1 MGGGV
6 DPILSVRLGVGL
18 LLTSQC
24 PRAPA
29 LTSRPRRARG
39 QGSTPRAV
47 GRRRRRPSPCGCG
60 RISRTTPRRRGSCR
74 LESSSFVPIVPGSR
88 TWRGAA
94 WRPRPRA
101 DGRVPPFLRPAIPWA
116 RERRR
121 PGGEAKIPR
130 PARDAPRNSL
140 FLSGR

>member
-39 QGSTPRAV
+39 QGSLLVRLGVVVVHSSIAV
-47 GRRRRRPSPCGCG
+47 WVWPYLP
-60 RISRTTPRRRGSCR
+60 
-74 LESSSFVPIVPGSR
+74 
-88 TWRGAA
+88 
-94 WRPRPRA
+94 
-101 DGRVPPFLRPAIPWA
+101 DHPAPT
-116 RERRR
+116 R
-121 PGGEAKIPR
+121 K
-130 PARDAPRNSL
+130 
-140 FLSGR
+140 LSA